1 MYAEDSLGSV
11 DMIIARWNWNQH
23 EASLVFG
30 VSHGAVHFQ
39 RHPTTTPSLPLGA
52 PEWLMYPRQM

>member
-52 PEWLMYPRQM
+52 PEWLM